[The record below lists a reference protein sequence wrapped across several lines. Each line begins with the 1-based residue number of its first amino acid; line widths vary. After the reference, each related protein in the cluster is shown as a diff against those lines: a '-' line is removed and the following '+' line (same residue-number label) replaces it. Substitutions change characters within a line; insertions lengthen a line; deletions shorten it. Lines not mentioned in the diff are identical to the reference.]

1 MSRTY
6 YIIIEYDGNQIHFCC
21 VCTPTAL
28 TGNNYY
34 DSVHCVTMPFY
45 GTHSY
50 ITLVS
55 GVFTS
60 HSMLLVTHMIMLVAR
75 LHLAS
80 LG

>member
-1 MSRTY
+1 MSHITY
-6 YIIIEYDGNQIHFCC
+6 YYYYIECDGNQIHFCC

-28 TGNNYY
+28 TGDNYD
-34 DSVHCVTMPFY
+34 DSVHCVTMPFH

-60 HSMLLVTHMIMLVAR
+60 CSMLLVTHIIMLVA
-75 LHLAS
+75 
-80 LG
+80 